1 MEIGSKDKD
10 SIIYCPYLPCKLIF
24 YGSKKNFPISDLLS
38 QIYEKSFILQV
49 VGRFVGDI
57 SGSLY
62 EKSPS
67 FIAPY
72 RIAYSIPQMAFAALM
87 IVILFWIPLNAL

>member
-1 MEIGSKDKD
+1 MEAKRISHLGFAITNILK
-10 SIIYCPYLPCKLIF
+10 ILHIYKF
-24 YGSKKNFPISDLLS
+24 
-38 QIYEKSFILQV
+38 

-57 SGSLY
+57 LGSFY
-62 EKSPS
+62 EKSSS

-72 RIAYSIPQMAFAALM
+72 RIAYSIPQMAFAALV

>member
-1 MEIGSKDKD
+1 MPSL
-10 SIIYCPYLPCKLIF
+10 SARKLIF
-24 YGSKKNFPISDLLS
+24 LWKQKEFPYLGFAITNIRKILH
-38 QIYEKSFILQV
+38 IYKF

-87 IVILFWIPLNAL
+87 IVILF